1 MKTKQLTFLLAL
13 TFLFLFS
20 GSSSAGIFSPDDYYE
35 CVFKNL
41 RDVENDIAAINTNK
55 SCADKF
61 PGKGGKGNSGLFG
74 PKNKNDCFLKYSKGV
89 KNDFAIIFIKSAC
102 DSKFGGTVE
111 EGNSKEKE
119 ELKPMLMFQNDN
131 YWQDVLEGKE

>member
-1 MKTKQLTFLLAL
+1 MKTKPLIFLLAL

-35 CVFKNL
+35 CVFKNM
-41 RDVENDIAAINTNK
+41 RNVENDFAAINSNK
-55 SCADKF
+55 SCANKF
-61 PGKGGKGNSGLFG
+61 PGKRKKGNSGLFG
-74 PKNKNDCFLKYSKGV
+74 PKNKNDCFLKYSKEV
-89 KNDFAIIFIKSAC
+89 KNFFAVRFIKSAC

-131 YWQDVLEGKE
+131 YWQDLLEGKE